1 MDSED
6 KIVPVVIGALG
17 RVKKALDQNRQLLPG
32 HRSAVELQK
41 VTLMSTAQSI
51 QLVLGGNRF
60 DLLLGSGLTRTLPP
74 DK

>member
-1 MDSED
+1 M
-6 KIVPVVIGALG
+6 PVVIGALG
-17 RVKKALDQNRQLLPG
+17 TVKKALDQNRQLLPG

-51 QLVLGGNRF
+51 RLVLGGNRF
-60 DLLLGSGLTRTLPP
+60 DLSLGSGLTRRPPP